1 MLSKLIDE
9 DKIQK
14 ARKLV
19 NRSERIVIT
28 THISPDGDAIGS
40 SLGLYHFLKGLGKE
54 VTVIVPNRFPSF
66 LSWLNESDH
75 IVVMEELQSIA
86 VRLIKEAE
94 LIFCLD
100 YNGLNRINGM
110 KPLLEQSQAHKVMID
125 HHPFPESFCD
135 VTISH
140 PEVSSTSELVFR
152 FICRV
157 GAFGSVTKVMA
168 EAIYTGMMTD
178 TGNFSYNS
186 NDPEIY
192 AIIKELV
199 QLGIDKDAIYRSVY
213 NTYSEDRMR
222 LMGYTLSEKMIVFHE
237 YHTAVISLTAAEQE
251 HYHHKIGDSEGFVN
265 IPLQIDNVDCS
276 IFARE
281 DKDKVKLSFRS
292 QGSFPVNKLA
302 AEFNGGGHLNA
313 AGGESYATM
322 EETLQKLESL
332 IRRRSE
338 FETNVE

>member
-178 TGNFSYNS
+178 TENFSYNS

-199 QLGIDKDAIYRSVY
+199 QLGIDKDAI
-213 NTYSEDRMR
+213 
-222 LMGYTLSEKMIVFHE
+222 
-237 YHTAVISLTAAEQE
+237 
-251 HYHHKIGDSEGFVN
+251 
-265 IPLQIDNVDCS
+265 
-276 IFARE
+276 
-281 DKDKVKLSFRS
+281 
-292 QGSFPVNKLA
+292 
-302 AEFNGGGHLNA
+302 
-313 AGGESYATM
+313 
-322 EETLQKLESL
+322 
-332 IRRRSE
+332 
-338 FETNVE
+338 